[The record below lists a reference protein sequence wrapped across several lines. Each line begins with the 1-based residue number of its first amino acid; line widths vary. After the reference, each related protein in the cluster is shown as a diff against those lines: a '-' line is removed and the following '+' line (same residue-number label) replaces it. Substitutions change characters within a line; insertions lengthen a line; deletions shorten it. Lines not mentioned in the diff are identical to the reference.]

1 MNRKAARKKFKRK
14 QLQHEKQVK
23 EQNMIRVEGEN
34 EKKILK
40 SLARIKHDI
49 TVMNIIHKITG
60 CEINIARCSCME
72 LGSLHSRLH
81 SYRSG
86 SQLTENCDLPSHSQI
101 GCLFSPIIDE
111 DSEDDENDDL
121 CMTRRRIRANVPI
134 NEENQQEI
142 RERVL
147 ELIEHLPL
155 LEHKYRLQKNPT
167 IKLILTQRHL
177 RKYYNYLCTS
187 YNVRND
193 EIYIYKLLSIYFKHI
208 DNLRDELEEN
218 GMISTNDQNA
228 IIGI

>member
-1 MNRKAARKKFKRK
+1 MKIENNLIHTKMNRKAARKKFKRK

-23 EQNMIRVEGEN
+23 EQNVIRVEDEK
-34 EKKILK
+34 EKKLLK

-60 CEINIARCSCME
+60 FEINIARCSCC
-72 LGSLHSRLH
+72 GDWDSP
-81 SYRSG
+81 
-86 SQLTENCDLPSHSQI
+86 THSQI
-101 GCLFSPIIDE
+101 GCPFSPIIDE

-121 CMTRRRIRANVPI
+121 CMTRRRIRANIPI
-134 NEENQQEI
+134 DEENQQEI
-142 RERVL
+142 RQRVL

-155 LEHKYRLQKNPT
+155 LEHKYRLQKNST
-167 IKLILTQRHL
+167 IKLILTQNHL

-218 GMISTNDQNA
+218 GMISTNDQNV